1 MSIQVYQYQAADVT
15 GKLSVGRI
23 SAETKADA
31 LAQLRSQKLMP
42 VRLEASGGQ
51 ADNKSGKK
59 MSAEDLAD
67 FTTSLAVL
75 MEARVPI
82 DKALNLMIGIS
93 AKDETR
99 NLVVSLREDIKEGK
113 SLAEAMSRF
122 PRVFGRLYISLVR
135 AGEAGGILDKLLPQ
149 LSEFIETSDANRK
162 AVISAL
168 TYPLVL
174 VVVGITSALAILFFV
189 LPSFSEVF
197 ENSGMPVPEAA
208 QFLMSISDGLKMWG
222 WTVVP
227 VVLLV
232 VYAWKYNG
240 STPEKK
246 INRDAQMLRLPL
258 LGDFLRY
265 RDSAIFS
272 RTLGALLKAGIP
284 LVSALRIASD
294 GLFNASLSSQLR
306 QVEEDVRGGA
316 ALGRSITKCEG
327 FPLLLGQLISIGEES
342 GRSAPILLKLAE
354 IFDAMVKDQTK
365 RFVGI
370 LQPALIVVMGVMVG
384 GLVVIMLSAVFSIN
398 TLDF

>member
-1 MSIQVYQYQAADVT
+1 VSIQVYQYQAADVS
-15 GKLSVGRI
+15 GKLSIGRI

-42 VRLEASGGQ
+42 VRLEASGSQ
-51 ADNKSGKK
+51 TDDKSGKK

-93 AKDETR
+93 SKDEVR

-122 PRVFGRLYISLVR
+122 PKVFGRLYISLIR

-149 LSEFIETSDANRK
+149 LVEFIQTSDVNKK

-168 TYPLVL
+168 TYPMVL
-174 VVVGITSALAILFFV
+174 IVVGIASVFAILFFV
-189 LPSFSEVF
+189 VPAFSDVF
-197 ENSGMPVPEAA
+197 ENVGVAVPEAA
-208 QFLMSISDGLKMWG
+208 QFLMSLSDALKRWG

-232 VYAWKYNG
+232 IYAWKYNG
-240 STPEKK
+240 STPEKR
-246 INRDAQMLRLPL
+246 INRDAQMLRMPL

-272 RTLGALLKAGIP
+272 RTLGALLQAGIP
-284 LVSALRIASD
+284 LVSALRIAGD

-316 ALGRSITKCEG
+316 ALGRSISKCEG
-327 FPLLLGQLISIGEES
+327 FPLLLGQLITIGEES

-354 IFDAMVKDQTK
+354 IFDAMVRDQTK
-365 RFVGI
+365 RFVSI
-370 LQPALIVVMGVMVG
+370 LQPALIVFMGIMVG
-384 GLVVIMLSAVFSIN
+384 GIVVIMLSAVFSIN